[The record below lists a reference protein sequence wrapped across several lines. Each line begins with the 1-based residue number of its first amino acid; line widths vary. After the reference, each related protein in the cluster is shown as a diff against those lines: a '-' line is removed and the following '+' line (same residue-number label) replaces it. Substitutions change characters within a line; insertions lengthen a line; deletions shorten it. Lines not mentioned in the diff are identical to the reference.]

1 MMAYEEN
8 ISIFLVF
15 FVTLLALVLIL
26 SQFLHESK
34 KLSPI
39 IPEAAMVIAV
49 GMVAGYLIHILLG
62 KSLAD
67 AAANANNNN
76 NNDDDAQTY
85 KDDLAALLSF
95 DPEFFFIF
103 LLPPI
108 IFNTGLR
115 MGPLFFRHITPIIMF
130 AIIGTAISAI
140 VTALILYGFVKL
152 GLTGGFEP
160 SLAELLTFGAL
171 ISSTDPVSTL
181 AVFQV
186 KRVDPRLF
194 YLCFGESV
202 LNDAVAIVLFYS
214 FAKFVSI
221 NNEENDVGAALKKF
235 FVDLFLN
242 FVGSSL
248 LGSFGGACAGF
259 LFKQIDMRQNRL
271 VEISVYVL
279 LVYIPFLISE
289 ILHLSGIVTM
299 LFTGVAANRYIVPNL
314 SAITKVNSDMVFRLG
329 AHLAETAIFLELGLS
344 VFGMVGYWNWTFIG
358 WSTLACLVGRALNVY
373 PLAYIFN
380 RLLLIRDRMSSPTSA
395 WEGQGISFGTKKKIP
410 TINTTIKADLSEG
423 LATPTVRN
431 LTPGGMMWGE
441 GGRNGDPKI
450 DTCNTYENDSG
461 IYIIDQCIVEN
472 ESFNGGDPQQHQR
485 NGFFSHRTQSFTD
498 QSVATEV
505 TATPWEQKDLK
516 IRENTAHMLWFC
528 GLRGAVA
535 YACVRTFP
543 DDLGHRKDFTM
554 TTMAIILITVFGLG
568 LTTECALSW
577 FKIDVNV
584 DEKKYMQSYLREPIA
599 SNALLKF
606 EERFIKRCVIRDFD
620 IMESVRWDIQR
631 SHTYDNHP
639 TMLLRDP
646 LPGTHRIEA
655 IEMTESGHLGMV
667 DEDDRNN
674 DVAIQ
679 KLVRADSLFDYGGY

>member
-1 MMAYEEN
+1 MAEEN

-26 SQFLHESK
+26 SKYLHDAK
-34 KLSPI
+34 KISSI
-39 IPEAAMVIAV
+39 VPEAAMVIAI
-49 GMVAGYLIHILLG
+49 GMGAGYLIHIILG
-62 KSLAD
+62 KRLAY
-67 AAANANNNN
+67 AAANNDNSNNDDA
-76 NNDDDAQTY
+76 NNDDDQQTME
-85 KDDLAALLSF
+85 DDLAALLSF

-130 AIIGTAISAI
+130 ALFGTTVSAI
-140 VTALILYGFVKL
+140 ATALILYGIVKL
-152 GLTGGFEP
+152 GLSGGFEP
-160 SLAELLTFGAL
+160 TLAELLTFGAL

-202 LNDAVAIVLFYS
+202 LNDALAIVLFYS
-214 FAKFVSI
+214 FGKFVSI
-221 NNEENDVGAALKKF
+221 SNEENDVGAALKKF
-235 FVDLFLN
+235 LVDLFLN
-242 FVGSSL
+242 FVGSSV
-248 LGSFGGACAGF
+248 LGTFGGACAGF

-289 ILHLSGIVTM
+289 ILHLSGIVTI

-344 VFGMVGYWNWTFIG
+344 VFGMVGYWNWVFIG
-358 WSTLACLVGRALNVY
+358 WATLACLVARALNVY
-373 PLAYIFN
+373 PLAFIFN
-380 RLLLIRDRMSSPTSA
+380 RLLLFRDRIPSPTSG
-395 WEGQGISFGTKKKIP
+395 WEGQIRFGATKFP
-410 TINTTIKADLSEG
+410 TINTTTKADLSQE
-423 LATPTVRN
+423 LTTPTVKNSSRG
-431 LTPGGMMWGE
+431 PGMMWGE
-441 GGRNGDPKI
+441 GGRNCHKI
-450 DTCNTYENDSG
+450 PATTFENDSG
-461 IYIIDQCIVEN
+461 IHAIDHDIIE
-472 ESFNGGDPQQHQR
+472 EGFRGDPQQQNR
-485 NGFFSHRTQSFTD
+485 NGALCHRTQSFSD

-505 TATPWEQKDLK
+505 TATPWERKDLK
-516 IRENTAHMLWFC
+516 IRKNTTHMLWFC

-543 DDLGHRKDFTM
+543 DDLGHRKDFAM
-554 TTMAIILITVFGLG
+554 TTMAIILITVFVLG

-577 FKIDVNV
+577 FMIDVGV

-599 SNALLKF
+599 SNALLNW
-606 EERFIKRCVIRDFD
+606 ERRFVKRCVIRDFD
-620 IMESVRWDIQR
+620 IMESIRRDVTRTHDHHSSPAMII
-631 SHTYDNHP
+631 
-639 TMLLRDP
+639 RDP
-646 LPGTHRIEA
+646 RPIHGIEA
-655 IEMTESGHLGMV
+655 IEMTESGYLGGV
-667 DEDDRNN
+667 DEDDMT
-674 DVAIQ
+674 IQ
-679 KLVRADSLFDYGGY
+679 KLVRTDSLFDYGGY